1 MRVHVRSSVI
11 AGLAIVGISALVM
24 APLPPQAHQ
33 AHQAHTAPTVAR
45 EVRLTAAPELG
56 AIPFAFIR
64 NQFEYCSVVCP
75 YAVQGAITE
84 PIASAQAPATFLG
97 SLASTGSL
105 LRAIGAAAASV
116 TGPAN
121 TAATPIINN
130 DLGLILPKA
139 QHALSV
145 AVVEA
150 INVALSPGDFLNAVQ
165 TGRRRILGALNQ
177 PMGPPTTPTGAR
189 NILQVVAVE
198 TINVA
203 SAVLFQAGEMLLLGV
218 VQTADAA
225 AQELARS
232 GDPAAALTAGATQAA
247 RVVGAAGERVTSAV
261 NTAVTHISNSLA
273 DPFPSASTARTTAPK
288 VEATTSVPPNRAEM
302 KPDASGQKPDHK
314 PTVGDGPDQ
323 SSATS
328 SAVAASSTD
337 GSSNDSATPSAKK
350 NTMKSGPPR

>member
-24 APLPPQAHQ
+24 APLPPQAH
-33 AHQAHTAPTVAR
+33 HAHTAPTVAR